1 MEKSWK
7 ARSFAKNIPKMAVVN
22 FEWLEQLAQ
31 YACTDGIE
39 CAD

>member
-1 MEKSWK
+1 
-7 ARSFAKNIPKMAVVN
+7 MAVVN
-22 FEWLEQLAQ
+22 LEWLEQLAQ

>member
-1 MEKSWK
+1 
-7 ARSFAKNIPKMAVVN
+7 MAVVN